1 MLGIFKKISSAKG
14 ALSYKERKAKMACRD
29 DLNESVKRNLPVK
42 SMPIKYQ
49 VAEQVS
55 IVPEVPGHENLPPF
69 QQASYSAATPTSLPK
84 ISFQQIYHHMI
95 LRKTTD
101 GRPINNFKGLDR
113 AVKHFEAG
121 DVSQITTAQV

>member
-1 MLGIFKKISSAKG
+1 
-14 ALSYKERKAKMACRD
+14 MACRD

-95 LRKTTD
+95 FRKTTD

>member
-1 MLGIFKKISSAKG
+1 MLGIFKKSSAKG

-69 QQASYSAATPTSLPK
+69 QQASYSAAPPTSLPK

-101 GRPINNFKGLDR
+101 GRPINNLKGLDR